1 MKTTILLDA
10 DVPAYRFA
18 CRGATT
24 FDWGD
29 DKEDEPYTQSPSI
42 EYATDNM
49 LQHVNDLKDRLNA
62 HRVVLAFSDKDRS
75 KNWRFDVLP
84 SYKSNRVDKPKPEI
98 YWQLEEILEQH
109 YDCFRKPGLEG
120 DDVLGILA
128 TNNRIIKG
136 HKVIVT
142 IDKDLKTIPN
152 RTLKGSTNA
161 LLHLPKYG
169 PGEVTE
175 PTEQEADHYWMYQT
189 LIGDTTDGYKGC
201 PGVGPVRA
209 NKELGLPQ
217 DGCLEVWWPIV
228 VEVYKSKGLGIEDAL
243 MQARVARI
251 CRAEDYDYR
260 NKRALP
266 WEHGRSAYAHT

>member
-1 MKTTILLDA
+1 MKTTLLLDA

-18 CRGATT
+18 CKGAVT
-24 FDWGD
+24 FDWD
-29 DKEDEPYTQSPSI
+29 DVEGEHVESPSL

-49 LQHVNDLKDRLNA
+49 LQHINDLKDRLDA
-62 HRVVLAFSDKDRS
+62 HRVVLCFSDKYRS
-75 KNWRFDVLP
+75 ANWRYDVLP
-84 SYKSNRVDKPKPEI
+84 SYKSNRTAKSKPKL
-98 YWQLEEILEQH
+98 YWKLEEILAEH
-109 YDCFRKPGLEG
+109 FPFSRKPGLEG

-136 HKVIVT
+136 RKIIAT
-142 IDKDLKTIPN
+142 IDKDLKTIP
-152 RTLKGSTNA
+152 RRILKGSDNA

-169 PGEVTE
+169 EGEVTE

-189 LIGDTTDGYKGC
+189 LIGDTTDGYNGC
-201 PGVGPVRA
+201 PGIGPVKA
-209 NKELGLPQ
+209 KKALGEPE
-217 DGCLEVWWPIV
+217 DGCIEVWWPIV
-228 VEVYKSKGLGIEDAL
+228 VEVYKSKGLTEADAL

-266 WEHGRSAYAHT
+266 WEPGRKSYGLT